1 MASKAVKPI
10 PDGYHTVTPFINV
23 KGVAKMIDF
32 LKSALGAR
40 SHADARTDGTVMH
53 AEVSIGNSRLIAR

>member
-32 LKSALGAR
+32 LKSALGAEEVMR
-40 SHADARTDGTVMH
+40 MPGRHRDARRSDH
-53 AEVSIGNSRLIAR
+53 RKFAPDAR